1 MLAALGATRDLSMEE
16 ELDQLAFKFF
26 KLFTQYEST
35 LKSEN
40 YFQTN
45 GSGRI
50 LVDWDKF
57 ANEKVGSDFL
67 VNLGDKAEAANYI
80 LEYPPK
86 KQIVDAEGLI
96 EWQEVPSTGRY
107 VQILF
112 GNISRIRNNLYHGE
126 KFNGTWFDPDRSSR
140 FLENSLVVLEHFK
153 SKANVH

>member
-1 MLAALGATRDLSMEE
+1 MEE

-26 KLFTQYEST
+26 KLFAQYEST

-80 LEYPPK
+80 LEHPPK
-86 KQIVDAEGLI
+86 KQIVGAEGRI
-96 EWQEVPSTGRY
+96 EWQEVPSTERS

-112 GNISRIRNNLYHGE
+112 GHISRIRNNLYHGA

-140 FLENSLVVLEHFK
+140 LLENSLVVLEHFK